1 MERKLCD
8 NLGDDEKEQVRKDD
22 KKRKMDKRSQTLEK
36 RNSIFNNANYLTW
49 MIHPYLQHQLSDYL
63 KKISKE
69 DFKSG
74 PTYICDICWK
84 FEFRRNVIELKER
97 KYQTDIYNE
106 CTTVK
111 SDWICKSSDNSSK

>member
-1 MERKLCD
+1 M
-8 NLGDDEKEQVRKDD
+8 DDP
-22 KKRKMDKRSQTLEK
+22 
-36 RNSIFNNANYLTW
+36 SIFITLAFRLFE
-49 MIHPYLQHQLSDYL
+49 
-63 KKISKE
+63 E
-69 DFKSG
+69 DFKRRFHKWS
-74 PTYICDICWK
+74 YLHCDICWK